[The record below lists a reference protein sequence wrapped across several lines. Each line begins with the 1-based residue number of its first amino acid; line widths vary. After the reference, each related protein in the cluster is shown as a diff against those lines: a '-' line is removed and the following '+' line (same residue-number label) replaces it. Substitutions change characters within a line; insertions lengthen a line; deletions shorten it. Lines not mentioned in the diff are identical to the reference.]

1 VVLPEPPSG
10 SLNWVHGAKK
20 IRRLV
25 IPVSFIVGLTAV
37 SGAFVAGND
46 AVWFSVFIYNADLLL
61 KFTSFPF
68 VLL

>member
-20 IRRLV
+20 IRQLA
-25 IPVSFIVGLTAV
+25 IPVSFVVGLTAV

-46 AVWFSVFIYNADLLL
+46 AVWFSFFIYEADLLL
-61 KFTSFPF
+61 KFYLFSI